1 MDMFQQA
8 QLPKLVGCLIT
19 TFPLNTQCLCTL
31 SLATLPCR
39 YVDVRTQ
46 TGFTAVHFAVAS
58 NSQQTLAVLLNLGA
72 NPLLSSL
79 FDCLDTINCPKGTT
93 ALHLAARQGNQPMA
107 KQLLRTYV
115 SRSCVDYRGDPLRSQ
130 NVAGWQPKAN
140 IVY

>member
-1 MDMFQQA
+1 M
-8 QLPKLVGCLIT
+8 
-19 TFPLNTQCLCTL
+19 
-31 SLATLPCR
+31 
-39 YVDVRTQ
+39 RTQ

-58 NSQQTLAVLLNLGA
+58 NNQQTLAVLLNLGA

-115 SRSCVDYRGDPLRSQ
+115 SRDSVGL
-130 NVAGWQPKAN
+130 
-140 IVY
+140 